1 MAARIEAPPPAH
13 PAQLVDLRHV
23 SSRQMES
30 LLEEETA
37 EWRRELDWDFRHS
50 ADLVRRFVDLH
61 ALNGCA
67 LLESGGETAGYAYYV
82 LEDHKG
88 LIGDLYVRERWRS
101 LERENRLL
109 EWVLQAM
116 SRVPAIR
123 RVESQLMMM
132 APRSRRSP
140 APMGEHLLSY
150 ERNFMRVDLA
160 HASLGEGCVRRPV
173 YVEKWSEHYH
183 EGAAQLIAAAYAGH
197 VDSLINDQYRSVG
210 GARRFLYNIVQYPG
224 CGTFHRPA
232 SFVAFDAGTGRMVG
246 ISLASLVAERC
257 GHITQICVAPGWR
270 GTGVGHLLL
279 RDSLLALRD
288 RPCAGV
294 TLTVT
299 AANTE
304 AVSLYERVGFRTE
317 RCFQAW
323 VWEGI

>member
-1 MAARIEAPPPAH
+1 MAARIEAPPPAQ
-13 PAQLVDLRHV
+13 PTQVIDLRHV
-23 SSRQMES
+23 SPRQLET

-37 EWRRELDWDFRHS
+37 EWRRELDWDFQHS
-50 ADLVRRFVDLH
+50 ADLVRRFVELH

-67 LLESGGETAGYAYYV
+67 LFEEGEAAGYAYYV

-88 LIGDLYVRERWRS
+88 LIGDLYLRRRWRS

-109 EWVLQAM
+109 EWVLQAIA
-116 SRVPAIR
+116 RVPAIR

-132 APRSRRSP
+132 SPRP
-140 APMGEHLLSY
+140 ARGAVPIGEHLLSY
-150 ERNFMRVDLA
+150 ERNFMRADLA
-160 HASLGEGCVRRPV
+160 HASLGEGRVRRPV
-173 YVEKWSEHYH
+173 YVERWSEHYH
-183 EGAAQLIAAAYAGH
+183 DGAAQLIASAYAGH
-197 VDSLINDQYRSVG
+197 VDSLINDQYRSIG

-232 SFVAFDAGTGRMVG
+232 SYVAFDAGSGRMVG
-246 ISLASLVAERC
+246 VSLASLVAERC

-279 RDSLLALRD
+279 RASLLALRD
-288 RPCAGV
+288 WPCDNV
-294 TLTVT
+294 SLTVT

-317 RCFQAW
+317 RRFSAW